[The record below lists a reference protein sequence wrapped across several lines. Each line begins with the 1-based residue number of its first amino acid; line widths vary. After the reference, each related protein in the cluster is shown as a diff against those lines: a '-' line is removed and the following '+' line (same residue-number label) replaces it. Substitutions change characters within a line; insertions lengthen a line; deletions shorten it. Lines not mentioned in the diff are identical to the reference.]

1 MIQKNSDFL
10 YGMLLAKAVADFIG
24 LFEADTGNLFELFGR
39 LLNNR
44 KGVGAK
50 FIDDFLSQS

>member
-1 MIQKNSDFL
+1 
-10 YGMLLAKAVADFIG
+10 MLLAKAVADFIG